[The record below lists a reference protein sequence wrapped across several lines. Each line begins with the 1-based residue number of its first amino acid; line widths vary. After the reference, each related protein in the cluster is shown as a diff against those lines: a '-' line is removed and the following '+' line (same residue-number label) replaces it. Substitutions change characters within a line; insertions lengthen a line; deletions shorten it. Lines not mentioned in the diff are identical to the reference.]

1 MCCLDCFCTLQGRS
15 FFVICKIV
23 ARLVVSGDIYFC
35 VNCIDIVSCTLLL
48 SAEPETIDLGKVYD
62 FYTSDVIQRNFMTSI
77 IFQVDCS

>member
-1 MCCLDCFCTLQGRS
+1 MQSVERLLMFRL
-15 FFVICKIV
+15 
-23 ARLVVSGDIYFC
+23 LVVSGDIYFC

>member
-1 MCCLDCFCTLQGRS
+1 MTFTS
-15 FFVICKIV
+15 VSIV
-23 ARLVVSGDIYFC
+23 YF
-35 VNCIDIVSCTLLL
+35 VSCTLLL